1 MIIDGNSLAC
11 RAAFAHNPKFGP
23 DLMNSEG
30 KLTGATYRF
39 FTMLD
44 RLLHQFRPT
53 HIVVAWDNGRKT
65 FRNEIDS
72 EYKANRAAKNN
83 DLYIQFSDIKRV
95 LSALD
100 IKSVSISGYEGDDI
114 VGTYSR
120 MSKADRNYIIS
131 GDKDSFQ
138 LVNDNTTVIFPL
150 QGFKEVGLV
159 NPQYIIDKY
168 GITVDNFVLLKTL
181 MGDDGDNIKGITGC
195 GEKTAVKLINHY
207 GSLENIVKNH
217 QNIDVKGVN
226 KKVKENICEWA
237 PRSEVVKQLVT
248 ILTDVEV
255 PYTYDECELKLN
267 WNNALPIF
275 EELEFN
281 QLIKKL
287 KSGDLYNG

>member
-1 MIIDGNSLAC
+1 
-11 RAAFAHNPKFGP
+11 
-23 DLMNSEG
+23 
-30 KLTGATYRF
+30 
-39 FTMLD
+39 
-44 RLLHQFRPT
+44 
-53 HIVVAWDNGRKT
+53 
-65 FRNEIDS
+65 
-72 EYKANRAAKNN
+72 
-83 DLYIQFSDIKRV
+83 
-95 LSALD
+95 
-100 IKSVSISGYEGDDI
+100 
-114 VGTYSR
+114 
-120 MSKADRNYIIS
+120 
-131 GDKDSFQ
+131 
-138 LVNDNTTVIFPL
+138 
-150 QGFKEVGLV
+150 
-159 NPQYIIDKY
+159 
-168 GITVDNFVLLKTL
+168 